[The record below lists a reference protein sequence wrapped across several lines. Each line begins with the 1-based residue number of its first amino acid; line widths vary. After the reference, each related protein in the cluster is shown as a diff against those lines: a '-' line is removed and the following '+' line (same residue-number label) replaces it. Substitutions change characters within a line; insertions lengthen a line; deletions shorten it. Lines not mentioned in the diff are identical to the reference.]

1 MSSSTAPAL
10 LPQTVRILTP
20 VFYYR
25 LDGADNFTHAET
37 HNGAD
42 FKVDLRSYVP
52 TDLEEIINHA
62 HVNNREMIRQ
72 GFQRPPAAVSHVL
85 LIEVNLPGSAYA
97 LDMGVP
103 AEIQQSTVEALR
115 LHSSAGL
122 PNDGQFV
129 FSDSPH
135 LGIMQWVSRQIRIF
149 QLPSPSVLSSADFAA
164 CRATGDMLRSKTWGN
179 TTFDKVV
186 SLAKDYHR
194 VVLTLEKVEHA
205 FLILMVAYEAMF
217 KKDNT
222 ENASQAAQ
230 RIGRLLGATQKDCLA
245 IQKKFNDDPD
255 SFSKMRNDIA
265 HGDPG
270 LNLATVAGKY
280 PSLYRH
286 VTAAIVKLLN
296 LPSGA
301 LDSTTDYYGALTRYT
316 DARCNS
322 LPRR

>member
-1 MSSSTAPAL
+1 MPCPIGIGKPLSQRNNDEQPNRPAPAL
-10 LPQTVRILTP
+10 PPQTVRILTP
-20 VFYYR
+20 VFHYR
-25 LDGADNFTHAET
+25 FEGADNFTHAGT
-37 HNGAD
+37 HKGAD
-42 FKVDLRSYVP
+42 FKVDLRSYAP
-52 TDLEEIINHA
+52 ADLEGIINHA

-72 GFQRPPAAVSHVL
+72 GFQRPPAPVSHVL

-103 AEIQQSTVEALR
+103 AEVQQSTVEALR

-135 LGIMQWVSRQIRIF
+135 LGIMQRVSRQIRIF
-149 QLPSPSVLSSADFAA
+149 HLPSPSVLRSADFAT
-164 CRATGDMLRSKTWGN
+164 CRATGDMLRSKTWGD

-194 VVLTLEKVEHA
+194 VALTLEKVEHA
-205 FLILMVAYEAMF
+205 FLILMVAYEALF
-217 KKDNT
+217 KKDHT

-230 RIGRLLGATQKDCLA
+230 RIGRLLGAATQKDCSV
-245 IQKKFNDDPD
+245 IRKEFNDDPD

-270 LNLATVAGKY
+270 LNLATVAGKFR
-280 PSLYRH
+280 PF
-286 VTAAIVKLLN
+286 T
-296 LPSGA
+296 GM
-301 LDSTTDYYGALTRYT
+301 
-316 DARCNS
+316 
-322 LPRR
+322 